1 MAALT
6 PVRKQ
11 SLSDAVFEQ
20 LRGQILTGALPP
32 GAPLPAERVL
42 CEALGVNRG
51 SVREALKRLQQSR
64 LVSVRHGG
72 TSHVLD
78 FRATAGLDLLAEL
91 IVTADGRFDTGVV
104 RGIVEMR
111 SALAPDIARLA
122 ARRARRVHLEAL
134 DRVAA
139 AMASGRDDLV
149 RLQGLAAD
157 FWSHLVDAADNL
169 AYRLAYNSLR
179 ATYDQCRALFTQV
192 LAAEIG
198 DVARYRAVAAAVR
211 RRDAHGAER
220 LARHLI
226 QRGERSLLA
235 VLAQLDRSAGA
246 RR

>member
-1 MAALT
+1 MATALR

-20 LRGQILTGALPP
+20 LRDQIVSGAMVP
-32 GAPLPAERVL
+32 GSPLPAEREL

-78 FRATAGLDLLAEL
+78 YRASAGLDLLAEL
-91 IVTADGRFDTGVV
+91 IVGPAGRFDTRIV

-122 ARRARRVHLEAL
+122 AERADAAQCAALERTADSMRARAGDLPAL
-134 DRVAA
+134 QD
-139 AMASGRDDLV
+139 
-149 RLQGLAAD
+149 LAAD
-157 FWSHLVDAADNL
+157 FWSHLVDASGNI
-169 AYRLAYNSLR
+169 AYRLAYNSMR
-179 ATYDQCRALFTQV
+179 ATYDQCRELFTQV
-192 LAAEIG
+192 LAEEIA
-198 DVARYRAVAAAVR
+198 DVARYRAIVTAVR
-211 RRDAHGAER
+211 RRDAVRAEKV
-220 LARHLI
+220 ARELI
-226 QRGERSLLA
+226 QRGERGIKAALRHLEEE
-235 VLAQLDRSAGA
+235 DA